1 MPRKSTVSKSTATA
15 PKAPRKTRTRKTAT
29 VKTVTSKTVKPAPVA
44 KPVAKK
50 VTVTTFQG
58 GKVIAKKTTLKR
70 PGTSKLITPQRY
82 MADIATRWAIHNYEI
97 QELLKD
103 FSKGFEIVKPYHAQV
118 VKMLNNW
125 ALGVNPLFFL
135 PVLVL
140 PFKCRSHKQLGFIG
154 ISGFDS
160 RYRQTPNLR
169 LFSNGNW
176 LHCCARPC
184 WILPRLPKRWRDS
197 RHYRRSIRDGR
208 GQLNNCH
215 KTPLLGVFFYA
226 IM

>member
-29 VKTVTSKTVKPAPVA
+29 AKTVTSPAVNKQAIADCIAAPTRSL
-44 KPVAKK
+44 KPVTTK

-58 GKVIAKKTTLKR
+58 GKVIAKKTELKR

-118 VKMLNNW
+118 VKML
-125 ALGVNPLFFL
+125 A
-135 PVLVL
+135 
-140 PFKCRSHKQLGFIG
+140 K
-154 ISGFDS
+154 
-160 RYRQTPNLR
+160 
-169 LFSNGNW
+169 
-176 LHCCARPC
+176 
-184 WILPRLPKRWRDS
+184 
-197 RHYRRSIRDGR
+197 
-208 GQLNNCH
+208 
-215 KTPLLGVFFYA
+215 
-226 IM
+226 

>member
-29 VKTVTSKTVKPAPVA
+29 VKTVKPAPVA

-58 GKVIAKKTTLKR
+58 GKVIAKKTELKR

-82 MADIATRWAIHNYEI
+82 LADIQTRWAIHNYEI

-118 VKMLNNW
+118 VKMLAKW

-140 PFKCRSHKQLGFIG
+140 RAGSIPATGKTQTYAYFKMATDYTAALDLVEYFQDCQ
-154 ISGFDS
+154 
-160 RYRQTPNLR
+160 
-169 LFSNGNW
+169 NGGE
-176 LHCCARPC
+176 
-184 WILPRLPKRWRDS
+184 ILDT
-197 RHYRRSIRDGR
+197 IDA
-208 GQLNNCH
+208 
-215 KTPLLGVFFYA
+215 VFETA
-226 IM
+226 EDN

>member
-29 VKTVTSKTVKPAPVA
+29 VKTVTSPAVNKEAIAKCIAAPTRSL
-44 KPVAKK
+44 KPVTKK

-82 MADIATRWAIHNYEI
+82 WADIQTRWAIHNFEI

-118 VKMLNNW
+118 VKMLNN
-125 ALGVNPLFFL
+125 
-135 PVLVL
+135 
-140 PFKCRSHKQLGFIG
+140 
-154 ISGFDS
+154 
-160 RYRQTPNLR
+160 
-169 LFSNGNW
+169 
-176 LHCCARPC
+176 
-184 WILPRLPKRWRDS
+184 
-197 RHYRRSIRDGR
+197 
-208 GQLNNCH
+208 
-215 KTPLLGVFFYA
+215 
-226 IM
+226 

>member
-29 VKTVTSKTVKPAPVA
+29 VKTVTSPTVKPAPVA

-125 ALGVNPLFFL
+125 ALGVKPLFFL
-135 PVLVL
+135 PVLV
-140 PFKCRSHKQLGFIG
+140 FKRVRFPLQAN
-154 ISGFDS
+154 
-160 RYRQTPNLR
+160 QTFAYFQMATDYEFVRPLDVVDY
-169 LFSNGNW
+169 FQDCQNGGE
-176 LHCCARPC
+176 
-184 WILPRLPKRWRDS
+184 ILDT
-197 RHYRRSIRDGR
+197 IDA
-208 GQLNNCH
+208 
-215 KTPLLGVFFYA
+215 VFETA
-226 IM
+226 EDN

>member
-1 MPRKSTVSKSTATA
+1 MYNKGVQTNHVFMPRKSTVSKSTATA

-29 VKTVTSKTVKPAPVA
+29 VKTVTSKTVKPAPVV
-44 KPVAKK
+44 KPVANK

-103 FSKGFEIVKPYHAQV
+103 FSKGFEIVRPYHAQV

-125 ALGVNPLFFL
+125 ALGVKPLFFL
-135 PVLVL
+135 PVLV
-140 PFKCRSHKQLGFIG
+140 FKRVRFPLQAN
-154 ISGFDS
+154 
-160 RYRQTPNLR
+160 QTFAYFQMATDYTAALDIVEY
-169 LFSNGNW
+169 FQDCQNGGE
-176 LHCCARPC
+176 
-184 WILPRLPKRWRDS
+184 ILDT
-197 RHYRRSIRDGR
+197 IDA
-208 GQLNNCH
+208 
-215 KTPLLGVFFYA
+215 VFMTA
-226 IM
+226 EDN

>member
-29 VKTVTSKTVKPAPVA
+29 VKTVTSPAVNKEAIAKSIASPTRSL
-44 KPVAKK
+44 KPVTKK

-118 VKMLNNW
+118 VKMLNN
-125 ALGVNPLFFL
+125 
-135 PVLVL
+135 
-140 PFKCRSHKQLGFIG
+140 
-154 ISGFDS
+154 
-160 RYRQTPNLR
+160 
-169 LFSNGNW
+169 
-176 LHCCARPC
+176 
-184 WILPRLPKRWRDS
+184 
-197 RHYRRSIRDGR
+197 
-208 GQLNNCH
+208 
-215 KTPLLGVFFYA
+215 
-226 IM
+226 

>member
-1 MPRKSTVSKSTATA
+1 MYNKGVQTNSVFMPRKSTVSKSTATA

-29 VKTVTSKTVKPAPVA
+29 VKTVTSPAVNEKAIAKSIASPTRSL
-44 KPVAKK
+44 KPVTKK

-118 VKMLNNW
+118 VKML
-125 ALGVNPLFFL
+125 A
-135 PVLVL
+135 
-140 PFKCRSHKQLGFIG
+140 K
-154 ISGFDS
+154 
-160 RYRQTPNLR
+160 
-169 LFSNGNW
+169 
-176 LHCCARPC
+176 
-184 WILPRLPKRWRDS
+184 
-197 RHYRRSIRDGR
+197 
-208 GQLNNCH
+208 
-215 KTPLLGVFFYA
+215 
-226 IM
+226 

>member
-1 MPRKSTVSKSTATA
+1 MYNKGVQTNHVFMPRKSTVSKSTATA

-50 VTVTTFQG
+50 VIVTTFQG

-125 ALGVNPLFFL
+125 ALGVKPLFFL
-135 PVLVL
+135 PVLV
-140 PFKCRSHKQLGFIG
+140 FKRVRFPLQAN
-154 ISGFDS
+154 
-160 RYRQTPNLR
+160 QTFAYFQMATDYTAALDIVEY
-169 LFSNGNW
+169 FQDCQNGGE
-176 LHCCARPC
+176 
-184 WILPRLPKRWRDS
+184 ILDT
-197 RHYRRSIRDGR
+197 IDA
-208 GQLNNCH
+208 
-215 KTPLLGVFFYA
+215 VFMTA
-226 IM
+226 EDN

>member
-1 MPRKSTVSKSTATA
+1 MPRKSTVSKSTVTA

-29 VKTVTSKTVKPAPVA
+29 VKTVTSKTVKPAPVV

-50 VTVTTFQG
+50 VIVTTFQG

-118 VKMLNNW
+118 VKMLNNR
-125 ALGVNPLFFL
+125 ALGVKPLFFL
-135 PVLVL
+135 PVLV
-140 PFKCRSHKQLGFIG
+140 FKRVRFPLQAK
-154 ISGFDS
+154 
-160 RYRQTPNLR
+160 PNLR
-169 LFSNGNW
+169 LFSNGNR
-176 LHCCARPC
+176 LHCCSRHRG
-184 WILPRLPKRWRDS
+184 ILPRLSKRWRDS
-197 RHYRRSIRDGR
+197 RHYWRSFHDGR
-208 GQLNNCH
+208 RQLNNCH
-215 KTPLLGVFFYA
+215 KTSSQRSFF
-226 IM
+226 MQ

>member
-1 MPRKSTVSKSTATA
+1 MGFTGQLIDCHLWKTTFPQFHRTIYKLDFFVSHCNETPNCQPLQMYNKGVQTKSVFMPRKTTVSKSTATA

-50 VTVTTFQG
+50 VIVTTFQG

-103 FSKGFEIVKPYHAQV
+103 LSKGVDFIKPYHKQV
-118 VKMLNNW
+118 VSVLN
-125 ALGVNPLFFL
+125 
-135 PVLVL
+135 
-140 PFKCRSHKQLGFIG
+140 K
-154 ISGFDS
+154 
-160 RYRQTPNLR
+160 
-169 LFSNGNW
+169 
-176 LHCCARPC
+176 
-184 WILPRLPKRWRDS
+184 
-197 RHYRRSIRDGR
+197 
-208 GQLNNCH
+208 
-215 KTPLLGVFFYA
+215 
-226 IM
+226 

>member
-29 VKTVTSKTVKPAPVA
+29 VKTVTSPAVNKEAIAKSIAAPTRSL
-44 KPVAKK
+44 KPVTKK

-125 ALGVNPLFFL
+125 ALGVKPLFFL
-135 PVLVL
+135 PVLV
-140 PFKCRSHKQLGFIG
+140 FKRVRFPLQAKQTFAYFKMATDYTAALDIVEYFQDCQNGGEILDTIDAVFMTAE
-154 ISGFDS
+154 DS
-160 RYRQTPNLR
+160 
-169 LFSNGNW
+169 W
-176 LHCCARPC
+176 
-184 WILPRLPKRWRDS
+184 
-197 RHYRRSIRDGR
+197 
-208 GQLNNCH
+208 
-215 KTPLLGVFFYA
+215 
-226 IM
+226 

>member
-1 MPRKSTVSKSTATA
+1 MTRKSTVSKSTATA

-29 VKTVTSKTVKPAPVA
+29 VKTVTSPTVKPAPVV

-50 VTVTTFQG
+50 VIVTTFQG

-118 VKMLNNW
+118 VKLLNNW
-125 ALGVNPLFFL
+125 AQGLNPFF
-135 PVLVL
+135 VSMLVL
-140 PFKCRSHKQLGFIG
+140 RAGSIPAKGKP
-154 ISGFDS
+154 
-160 RYRQTPNLR
+160 QTFAYFQMANADYTAALVEVDY
-169 LFSNGNW
+169 FSDCNNGGE
-176 LHCCARPC
+176 
-184 WILPRLPKRWRDS
+184 ILDT
-197 RHYRRSIRDGR
+197 IDA
-208 GQLNNCH
+208 
-215 KTPLLGVFFYA
+215 VFETA
-226 IM
+226 EDN

>member
-15 PKAPRKTRTRKTAT
+15 PKAPRKTRTRKTAA
-29 VKTVTSKTVKPAPVA
+29 VVTVTSPAVNEKAIAKSIASPTRSL
-44 KPVAKK
+44 KPVTKK

-118 VKMLNNW
+118 VKMLNN
-125 ALGVNPLFFL
+125 
-135 PVLVL
+135 
-140 PFKCRSHKQLGFIG
+140 
-154 ISGFDS
+154 
-160 RYRQTPNLR
+160 
-169 LFSNGNW
+169 
-176 LHCCARPC
+176 
-184 WILPRLPKRWRDS
+184 
-197 RHYRRSIRDGR
+197 
-208 GQLNNCH
+208 
-215 KTPLLGVFFYA
+215 
-226 IM
+226 

>member
-29 VKTVTSKTVKPAPVA
+29 VKTVTSPAVNKEAIAKSIASPTRSL
-44 KPVAKK
+44 KPVTKK

-82 MADIATRWAIHNYEI
+82 MADIATRWAIHNFEI

-118 VKMLNNW
+118 VKMLNN
-125 ALGVNPLFFL
+125 
-135 PVLVL
+135 
-140 PFKCRSHKQLGFIG
+140 
-154 ISGFDS
+154 
-160 RYRQTPNLR
+160 
-169 LFSNGNW
+169 
-176 LHCCARPC
+176 
-184 WILPRLPKRWRDS
+184 
-197 RHYRRSIRDGR
+197 
-208 GQLNNCH
+208 
-215 KTPLLGVFFYA
+215 
-226 IM
+226 